1 MLSLV
6 CCGKIKMR
14 KGGDPMNKEQM
25 AHNIAMV
32 YAKSELDKECPE
44 TAQSKIMRIMEDY
57 CAAYGFVMSQDDQYV
72 QALTRRGE

>member
-1 MLSLV
+1 
-6 CCGKIKMR
+6 
-14 KGGDPMNKEQM
+14 MNKEQM

-57 CAAYGFVMSQDDQYV
+57 CAAYGFVMNQNDQCV
-72 QALTRRGE
+72 QELIHRGE